1 MYQAIRPSLSTFVP
15 IRQLRYHVRI
25 WGQPSGMQPPL
36 LMVHGWMD
44 VGASFQFMVDALSSG
59 FLQGR
64 QLIAPDWRG
73 FGLTDSGGADNFWF
87 ADYLADL
94 DALIDHFSPS
104 QPVDLIAHS
113 MGGNVA
119 MLYAGIRPARI
130 RKLVNLEGFGLP
142 ATRPSQAP
150 KRYAEWMDAI
160 KALQRGETTL
170 KTYPDAAGVA
180 QRLMKTN
187 PRLGAD
193 KAAWLAAH
201 WARPNAAGQ
210 WAILG
215 EPAHKITSAHLYRV
229 DEALAIYQCI
239 TAPVLAVEANGD
251 SLSQWWKGKY
261 TLAEYH
267 ERLKQVP
274 QAQRAVV
281 DDAGHMLHHDQP
293 QVLARLV
300 EDFLSPP
307 A

>member
-1 MYQAIRPSLSTFVP
+1 MYPIQRPSRSAFVP
-15 IRQLRYHVRI
+15 IRHLQYHVRT
-25 WGQPSGMQPPL
+25 WGEPSGERTPV

-44 VGASFQFMVDALSSG
+44 VGASFQFMVDALSED
-59 FLQGR
+59 FVQGR
-64 QLIAPDWRG
+64 TLIAPDWRG

-94 DALIDHFSPS
+94 DCLIDHFSPD

-130 RKLVNLEGFGLP
+130 RKLINLEGFGLP

-150 KRYAEWMDAI
+150 KRYADWMDAL
-160 KALQRGETTL
+160 KGLHRGETTL
-170 KTYPDAAGVA
+170 KTYADAAGVA

-187 PRLGAD
+187 PRLSGD
-193 KAAWLAAH
+193 KAAWLATH

-210 WAILG
+210 WEILG

-251 SLSQWWKGKY
+251 SLNQWWKGKY

-267 ERLKQVP
+267 ERLKHVP
-274 QAQRAVV
+274 QAQRVV
-281 DDAGHMLHHDQP
+281 VQDAGHMLHHDQP
-293 QVLARLV
+293 EVLARLV
-300 EDFLSPP
+300 EDFLRT
-307 A
+307 

>member
-1 MYQAIRPSLSTFVP
+1 MYQAHRLSHSTFVP
-15 IRQLRYHVRI
+15 IRQLRYHVRT
-25 WGQPSGMQPPL
+25 WGTSAPGSTPL

-44 VGASFQFMVDALSSG
+44 VGASFQFMVDALSAD

-94 DALIDHFSPS
+94 DALIDHFSPTH
-104 QPVDLIAHS
+104 PVDLIAHS

-119 MLYAGIRPARI
+119 MLYAGVRPARI

-150 KRYAEWMDAI
+150 KRYADWMDEL
-160 KALQRGETTL
+160 KGLQRGETTL

-187 PRLGAD
+187 PRLGSE
-193 KAAWLAAH
+193 KAAWLATH
-201 WARPNAAGQ
+201 WARPNAAGEWQ
-210 WAILG
+210 ILG

-267 ERLKQVP
+267 DRLKHVP

-293 QVLARLV
+293 EVLARLV
-300 EDFLSPP
+300 EDFLQ